1 LIKLQDASTYFI
13 SGATASGKTHL
24 MKTLMAPYRRVLWY
38 DTTFEIDTTDSTYE
52 HIFDIRTLAAR
63 FLEGEN
69 TFRIAYHPSTAQTEK
84 EFDCVSRIYW
94 QEDFPRWLVVDEVHE
109 FNNSE
114 TLKPILKYARKRML
128 GIITAS
134 QRIYDVKPHIRTNA
148 RSAILFYAHEG
159 RDLSA
164 IEETYGSE
172 SAELVSQIRPLI
184 YDDVSRVVKQVP
196 QCVVYRRGQPPE
208 VVDL

>member
-1 LIKLQDASTYFI
+1 
-13 SGATASGKTHL
+13 
-24 MKTLMAPYRRVLWY
+24 
-38 DTTFEIDTTDSTYE
+38 
-52 HIFDIRTLAAR
+52 
-63 FLEGEN
+63 
-69 TFRIAYHPSTAQTEK
+69 
-84 EFDCVSRIYW
+84 
-94 QEDFPRWLVVDEVHE
+94 
-109 FNNSE
+109 
-114 TLKPILKYARKRML
+114 
-128 GIITAS
+128 
-134 QRIYDVKPHIRTNA
+134 
-148 RSAILFYAHEG
+148 LFYAHEG